1 MINYINFVIFG
12 FLVIGLEWI
21 IVFIV
26 VKTGLIYK
34 FMPKSNSKDYSI
46 AITNNGW
53 DLHIPSQ
60 NPLDFVDMIIKKF
73 TGEDAT
79 TQEYIQQNIKN
90 IMKNKSKKIIEN
102 TLQKSEVVNKKVQ
115 ELVLDQ
121 LNKELF
127 KNK

>member
-60 NPLDFVDMIIKKF
+60 NPLDFINMIVNKI

-90 IMKNKSKKIIEN
+90 IIKTKSKNLIEH
-102 TLQKSEVVNKKVQ
+102 TLQKSEVVNKKVKD
-115 ELVLDQ
+115 LVLDQ
-121 LNKELF
+121 INQELF
-127 KNK
+127 NKK

>member
-34 FMPKSNSKDYSI
+34 FMPKANSKDYSVGF
-46 AITNNGW
+46 TNNGW

-60 NPLDFVDMIIKKF
+60 NPLDFINMIVNKI